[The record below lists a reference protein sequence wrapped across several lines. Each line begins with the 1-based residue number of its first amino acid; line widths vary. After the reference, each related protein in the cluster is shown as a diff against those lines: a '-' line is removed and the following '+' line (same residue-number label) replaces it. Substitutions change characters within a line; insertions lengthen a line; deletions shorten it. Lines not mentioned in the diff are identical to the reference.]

1 MRRLLIFAALV
12 AIVYTVVA
20 ALAYPHL
27 ALALLGLAV
36 LCVLWRMSGGIAST
50 MRQRGE
56 R

>member
-1 MRRLLIFAALV
+1 MRRLAIFAALV

-27 ALALLGLAV
+27 ALALLGLGILV
-36 LCVLWRMSGGIAST
+36 LLWQMSGGIAST
-50 MRQRGE
+50 LRQRGE